1 MSNYE
6 TTDEDAPSY
15 QIQAL
20 ASGNTLLMNEIETT
34 EAPERCHFS
43 YISIT
48 AITIRQ
54 IKTRT
59 NVIPMWHMYAR
70 AHVAI

>member
-48 AITIRQ
+48 IRQ